1 MIEELQAEGKEIPE
15 NTAWTSTDID
25 FKKRKLDCA
34 VILYAIQMAKKE
46 GEPFDSVRAAFWEG
60 EE

>member
-25 FKKRKLDCA
+25 FKKKARLCCNS
-34 VILYAIQMAKKE
+34 ICNSN
-46 GEPFDSVRAAFWEG
+46 G
-60 EE
+60 